1 MNPTAPPG
9 SGYVFAIA
17 DGSGF
22 YIPGALHVERDDEL
36 FLFADD
42 EDAAHAAELA
52 GFPLVHG
59 MEDVPDGVYLDTEE
73 NRKAILRGLQQ
84 YPEYKNVCA
93 AEPEMTD
100 HFTL

>member
-1 MNPTAPPG
+1 
-9 SGYVFAIA
+9 
-17 DGSGF
+17 
-22 YIPGALHVERDDEL
+22 
-36 FLFADD
+36 
-42 EDAAHAAELA
+42 
-52 GFPLVHG
+52 